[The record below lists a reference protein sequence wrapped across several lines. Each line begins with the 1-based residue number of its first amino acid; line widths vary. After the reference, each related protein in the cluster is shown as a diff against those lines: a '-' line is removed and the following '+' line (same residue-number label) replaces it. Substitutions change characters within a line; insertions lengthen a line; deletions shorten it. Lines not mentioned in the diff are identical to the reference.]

1 MLTTIV
7 TPINFN
13 RFAKRLKKIS
23 HKNSVDLSL
32 SSAQDI
38 LSKTLGFKNQFEFK
52 NNFTDPNIHFV
63 EINELKYQYFLYRFR
78 SFLECDAEIS
88 KIIFDDTFS
97 LFKER
102 SPSIKNIHNSIIS
115 IIKKITDIA
124 NMDESIQKIFFAY
137 PNNKFCMMIKN
148 YKNLDFPVS
157 IYDLSDEQKNIRNS
171 TIKKLESHPNL
182 KDFWGKQ
189 APYNVSFFLNSIYLD
204 DYLPLLND
212 LFSYSIINIIDA
224 FNENKDIFLHTNEL
238 AYFIKFEH
246 EKLIFLDKKMYKKN
260 YYLIH
265 TSDLNKSEYQIKS
278 LNEQYVVIPN
288 EILGKTIND
297 KIIDT
302 IDFNGNKNC
311 ITPMHDSSLNG
322 LMSRANLI
330 QNPSNFRIAE
340 IYSAFDFIHRIEYNY
355 LSSGRENL
363 LGDFYTIEEA
373 NKKQLNKGN

>member
-52 NNFTDPNIHFV
+52 SNFTDPNIHFA
-63 EINELKYQYFLYRFR
+63 EINELKYQYFLSRFR

-102 SPSIKNIHNSIIS
+102 SSSINNIHTSIIS
-115 IIKKITDIA
+115 IVKKITDIA
-124 NMDESIQKIFFAY
+124 NIDESIQKFFFAY
-137 PNNKFCMMIKN
+137 PNNRFCIMIRNCKN
-148 YKNLDFPVS
+148 FDFPIS
-157 IYDLSDEQKNIRNS
+157 TYNLSDEQKHTQNLAIEKLNS
-171 TIKKLESHPNL
+171 YPNL
-182 KDFWGKQ
+182 KDFWGEKGK
-189 APYNVSFFLNSIYLD
+189 AKAVYFINSIYSD
-204 DYLPLLND
+204 EYLTLLND
-212 LFSYSIINIIDA
+212 LLSYSIINIVDT
-224 FNENKDIFLHTNEL
+224 FRKNKNIFIHTNEL
-238 AYFIKFEH
+238 AYFVKFEH
-246 EKLIFLDKKMYKKN
+246 EKIIFLDKKMYEKN

-265 TSDLNKSEYQIKS
+265 VSDLNKTEYQIKS
-278 LNEQYVVIPN
+278 LNEQYVIIPN
-288 EILGKTIND
+288 EILEKTLNN
-297 KIIDT
+297 KIVDI
-302 IDFNGNKNC
+302 IAFNGDKNC
-311 ITPMHDSSLNG
+311 VMSMHNSSLNG
-322 LMSRANLI
+322 LMNRANLI